1 MRIGLISDIHGNLPA
16 LEAVL
21 ARLEHDEIDRYVCLG
36 DVAVGPW
43 ASETV
48 KRLRSLDPDS
58 ILGNWDAWMLNG
70 DPPCGNSPT
79 GKMLLEMASFWAGRL
94 DGEDLD
100 YMRRAKTEIR
110 FDIGPSRLSFFH
122 GSPRSYN
129 EPILAAT
136 PTEELAHMFDA
147 RVGPL
152 AIVGHTHVQMARRLP
167 FTTIVNPGSVGLSFL
182 EWPVTSARVC
192 PWADYAVI
200 DYHREDELSLEF
212 RRVPY
217 DAAAVIEY
225 TLASGVPHAEWWTAC
240 WELESGPVSTVA
252 PGSP

>member
-21 ARLEHDEIDRYVCLG
+21 DRLERDSVDRYICLG

-48 KRLRSLDPDS
+48 KRLRALDPDS
-58 ILGNWDAWMLNG
+58 IVGNWDAWMLDG
-70 DPPCGNSPT
+70 VPPCGDSPT
-79 GKMLLEMASFWAGRL
+79 GRMLLEMASFWADQLG
-94 DGEDLD
+94 DDDLE
-100 YMRRAKTEIR
+100 YMRRAKPELHV
-110 FDIGPSRLSFFH
+110 DIGGDMVSFFH

-136 PTEELAHMFDA
+136 PTEELVHMLDEQA
-147 RVGPL
+147 GPL
-152 AIVGHTHVQMARRLP
+152 TIVGHTHVQMVRRLP
-167 FTTIVNPGSVGLSFL
+167 FTTIVNPGSVGLAFL

-192 PWADYAVI
+192 RWAEFAVI
-200 DYHREDELSLEF
+200 EYTSEGELTFEL

-217 DAAAVIEY
+217 DSSAVIDY
-225 TLASGVPHAEWWTAC
+225 ALASGVPHAEWWTAC
-240 WELESGPVSTVA
+240 WEPE
-252 PGSP
+252 